1 MKNLKMGFAALPSSS
16 VFTTKADPELGL
28 TPTLS
33 YVDYTG
39 DYTLSLG
46 VSLLTVISFAAS
58 GLILIAG
65 TSAALYYFVIKKD
78 TGDKPDAPLEVE
90 PQNVVKPPT

>member
-1 MKNLKMGFAALPSSS
+1 M
-16 VFTTKADPELGL
+16 
-28 TPTLS
+28 
-33 YVDYTG
+33 
-39 DYTLSLG
+39 
-46 VSLLTVISFAAS
+46 LTVISFAAS

-90 PQNVVKPPT
+90 PENVVKPPT